1 MSFLERFLF
10 PITSYQ
16 VDDGKQVHVL
26 GDMVVS
32 AGLIYTMNA
41 DERYY
46 KMGGYEISLGRVK
59 DTLEYLLGYAE
70 QYNSYETLQFKDYS
84 VMDANMFDGA
94 YRKLRHETQFPIDEE
109 KCFEMGKR
117 LVEKVMR
124 FNDIV

>member
-1 MSFLERFLF
+1 M
-10 PITSYQ
+10 
-16 VDDGKQVHVL
+16 HVI
-26 GDMVVS
+26 GDRVVS
-32 AGLIYTMNA
+32 VGLIYTMNA

-59 DTLEYLLGYAE
+59 DTFEYLLGYAE